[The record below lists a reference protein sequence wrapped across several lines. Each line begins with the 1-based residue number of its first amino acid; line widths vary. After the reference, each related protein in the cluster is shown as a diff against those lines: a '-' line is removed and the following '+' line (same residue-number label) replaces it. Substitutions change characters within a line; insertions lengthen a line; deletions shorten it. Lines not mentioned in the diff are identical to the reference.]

1 MKTDDRQVPRLLKKI
16 VQPLLDW
23 YDANARIL
31 PWREQPEPYRV
42 WLSEIML
49 QQTRV
54 EAVKPYF
61 ERFLAAL
68 PTIRSLAEAPE
79 DRLMK
84 LWEGLG
90 YYNRARNLQ
99 KAARMI
105 LERHNGMFPSDFE
118 EILALPGIGEYTA
131 GAISSIAFGR
141 PVPAVDGNVLRVMS
155 RLLESAE
162 DIAQPAVK
170 VNITHALKQ
179 IYPEQRCGDFTQ
191 SLMELGATVC
201 LPNGKPKCRECP
213 LAELCLAR
221 LNGKVAELPVKA
233 PKKARKLENR
243 TVLLLF
249 CGNRIAIRRREEKG
263 LLAGLYEFPNR
274 EGSLTGEPIRE
285 GAHVF
290 AHSRRDGKE
299 GVCYLIINNSTTET
313 TSVELPE
320 PAVRYTL
327 SADSLRAPV
336 MKLNGRP
343 LVLSNENGLPD
354 LSGEE
359 QAAGTLTLAP
369 ATITFLVF

>member
-1 MKTDDRQVPRLLKKI
+1 MKTNDRQVPRLLRKI
-16 VQPLLDW
+16 VRPLLDW

-179 IYPEQRCGDFTQ
+179 IYPELRCGDFTQ

-274 EGSLTGEPIRE
+274 EGFLTGEQIRE
-285 GAHVF
+285 WLNTEAEMIPSGNAVHIFSHVEW
-290 AHSRRDGKE
+290 HMQSVLVRVKE
-299 GVCYLIINNSTTET
+299 
-313 TSVELPE
+313 ELPE
-320 PAVRYTL
+320 FRWVDRE
-327 SADSLRAPV
+327 SLRREISLPSAFKV
-336 MKLNGRP
+336 FRKT
-343 LVLSNENGLPD
+343 VLEADLFSGL
-354 LSGEE
+354 
-359 QAAGTLTLAP
+359 
-369 ATITFLVF
+369 I

>member
-1 MKTDDRQVPRLLKKI
+1 MKTNDRQVPRLLRKI
-16 VQPLLDW
+16 VRPLLDW

-179 IYPEQRCGDFTQ
+179 I
-191 SLMELGATVC
+191 
-201 LPNGKPKCRECP
+201 
-213 LAELCLAR
+213 
-221 LNGKVAELPVKA
+221 
-233 PKKARKLENR
+233 
-243 TVLLLF
+243 
-249 CGNRIAIRRREEKG
+249 
-263 LLAGLYEFPNR
+263 
-274 EGSLTGEPIRE
+274 
-285 GAHVF
+285 
-290 AHSRRDGKE
+290 
-299 GVCYLIINNSTTET
+299 
-313 TSVELPE
+313 
-320 PAVRYTL
+320 
-327 SADSLRAPV
+327 
-336 MKLNGRP
+336 
-343 LVLSNENGLPD
+343 
-354 LSGEE
+354 
-359 QAAGTLTLAP
+359 
-369 ATITFLVF
+369 

>member
-1 MKTDDRQVPRLLKKI
+1 MRLYSPLSSKQGHYKMKTDDRQVPRLLKKI

-105 LERHNGMFPSDFE
+105 LERHNGIFPSDFE

-131 GAISSIAFGR
+131 GAISSIAFGK
-141 PVPAVDGNVLRVMS
+141 PEPAVDGNVLRVMS

-170 VNITHALKQ
+170 ANITHALKQ

-201 LPNGKPKCRECP
+201 LPNGDPKCTECP
-213 LAELCLAR
+213 LARLCLAR
-221 LNGKVAELPVKA
+221 RNGTVSELPVKA
-233 PKKARKLENR
+233 PKKARKQEKR
-243 TVLLLF
+243 TVLLIF
-249 CGNRIAIRRREEKG
+249 CGNRIAIRRRDGKG

-274 EGSLTGEPIRE
+274 EGFLSGEQIRE
-285 GAHVF
+285 WLNTEAEMIPSANAVHIFSHIEWHMQGVLV
-290 AHSRRDGKE
+290 RVKE
-299 GVCYLIINNSTTET
+299 
-313 TSVELPE
+313 ELPE
-320 PAVRYTL
+320 FRWVDRELLKREISLP
-327 SADSLRAPV
+327 SAFKVFR
-336 MKLNGRP
+336 KT
-343 LVLSNENGLPD
+343 VLETD
-354 LSGEE
+354 LSS
-359 QAAGTLTLAP
+359 GT
-369 ATITFLVF
+369 I